1 MFKKIWNL
9 YQKNKEIIH
18 YLIFGV
24 LTTIVN
30 FVVYFICANLGGI
43 DEIISNVISW
53 LISVLFAYVTNKIFV
68 FESKTSGIAEI
79 VKEFSSFVVCR
90 VLSGI
95 LDTGLFAL
103 MVKVFGWNDYI
114 AKAITQVL
122 VVIANYVFSK
132 LFIFKKK
139 EN

>member
-1 MFKKIWNL
+1 MLKKIWDL

-68 FESKTSGIAEI
+68 FESKTNGITEI
-79 VKEFSSFVVCR
+79 VKEFF
-90 VLSGI
+90 L
-95 LDTGLFAL
+95 LL
-103 MVKVFGWNDYI
+103 
-114 AKAITQVL
+114 
-122 VVIANYVFSK
+122 YVEFY
-132 LFIFKKK
+132 L
-139 EN
+139 EY

>member
-1 MFKKIWNL
+1 MLKKIWDL

-68 FESKTSGIAEI
+68 FESKTNGITEI
-79 VKEFSSFVVCR
+79 VKEFFSFVVCR

-139 EN
+139 ES